1 MKTIASFFALALTSA
16 ILLTGCGPSGADKQA
31 AGDASLTFVPP
42 GQHDDYYLF
51 YSGGHS
57 GQVFVAGLP
66 SMRHIVTIPV
76 FTPFPGKGYGF
87 DDKSRAMLGNFTWG
101 DVHHPGLSKTDGNY
115 DGRWLFV
122 NDNANNRVARI
133 DLSDFKTK
141 QILGPLPNSSG
152 SHASSFITENTEY
165 IMVGTRFSIPLPK
178 GRYAPISEYE
188 KEYSGMLTAI
198 KVDPQTGEMSV
209 AWQVL
214 TPPFDWDLSST
225 GKGPSHDYAFFT
237 SYNTE
242 MAHTL
247 LETNASQLDRDLGAV
262 LNWKLAEKAVADG
275 QYELL
280 DGVPVIDPTKA
291 PGVLHFVPV
300 PKSPHGMDTD
310 PSGKWVVASGKL
322 EPATTVYN
330 VEKMLQAIESKDYSG
345 EKLGIPILNFD
356 KVAEGVVPV
365 GLGPLHTQF
374 DGKGNAYTSLFID
387 SQVTK
392 WKMPPWTDE
401 ERANLEKA
409 VLDKIDVHYNIGH
422 LVIGGSDTREPYGDW
437 LVAMNKQAVGRP
449 LPVGPELPETSQLI
463 DIRGPKMRMVA
474 EAFTDKEPHFAQVIR
489 ADKIKARE
497 VYPKDENKDP
507 NAVWAL
513 EDAKVTR
520 DGDRIDVNMV
530 AIRSRFVP
538 DNIEAKVGD
547 TIVFHITNVEQIPG
561 LGHGFSLN
569 EHNLNG
575 VLDPG
580 ETKTYT
586 VKLDR
591 PGVFPFYCT
600 VFCSALHQEMQGY
613 LAVKPA
619 DETGSAET
627 ASAEGKTVSSKP

>member
-1 MKTIASFFALALTSA
+1 MKTGSLLLTALLSTL
-16 ILLTGCGPSGADKQA
+16 LLTGCDRSGPAESS
-31 AGDASLTFVPP
+31 AGDASLSFVPP
-42 GQHDDYYLF
+42 GEHDAYYLF

-57 GQVFVAGLP
+57 GQVFVAGMP
-66 SMRHIVTIPV
+66 SMRHLVTIPV
-76 FTPFPGKGYGF
+76 FAPAPGKGYGF
-87 DDKSRAMLGNFTWG
+87 DDKSREMLGRFTWG

-141 QILGPLPNSSG
+141 QILGPIPNSSG
-152 SHASSFITENTEY
+152 SHASSFVTENNEY
-165 IMVGTRFSIPLPK
+165 LLVGTRFSIPLPK
-178 GRYAPISEYE
+178 GRYAAIADYE
-188 KEYSGMLTAI
+188 KEFAGMLTGI
-198 KVDPQTGEMSV
+198 KVDKETGEMTV

-214 TPPFDWDLSST
+214 TPPFNWDLAST

-242 MAHTL
+242 MAHEL
-247 LETNASQLDRDLGAV
+247 LEVNASQLDRDLGAV

-275 QYELL
+275 QYEEL
-280 DGVPVIDPTKA
+280 DGVPVIDPRKV
-291 PGVLHFVPV
+291 PGLLHFLPI

-310 PSGKWVVASGKL
+310 PSGAWIVGSGKL
-322 EPATTVYN
+322 SPTAAVFS
-330 VEKMLQAIESKDYSG
+330 VEKLLKAIAEKDYSG
-345 EKLGIPILNFD
+345 EKRGTPILNYD
-356 KVAEGVVPV
+356 SVLEGEVPV

-374 DGKGNAYTSLFID
+374 DGRGNGYTSLFID
-387 SQVTK
+387 SQVSK
-392 WKMPPWTDE
+392 WKLPPWTPE
-401 ERANLEKA
+401 EKANLEKV

-449 LPVGPELPETSQLI
+449 LPVGTALPETSQLI
-463 DIRGPKMRMVA
+463 DIRGDKMKMVA

-489 ADKIKARE
+489 ADKLKPIG
-497 VYPKDENKDP
+497 VYPRAESTNP
-507 NAVWAL
+507 NAVWKL
-513 EDAKVTR
+513 EDAEVTR
-520 DGDRIDVNMV
+520 KGDTVEVKMV

-547 TIVFHITNVEQIPG
+547 TIIFHITNVEQIAG
-561 LGHGFSLN
+561 LSHGFSLN
-569 EHNLNG
+569 EYNVNG
-575 VLDPG
+575 SIDPG
-580 ETKTYT
+580 ETKSFT

-619 DETGSAET
+619 DTAARTAEPAGLGQT
-627 ASAEGKTVSSKP
+627 ASVP